1 MTLVYA
7 KKKKFP
13 YSYTLP
19 CIYPLVNLIRFAYAK
34 KKKKKNATTKIR
46 VQKCNGGWSYIMP
59 MMSCDIISMMGG
71 WGVSYSGGVCHGKL
85 PD

>member
-7 KKKKFP
+7 KKKKKFP

-34 KKKKKNATTKIR
+34 KKKKKMQPQNK
-46 VQKCNGGWSYIMP
+46 GPGM
-59 MMSCDIISMMGG
+59 
-71 WGVSYSGGVCHGKL
+71 
-85 PD
+85 

>member
-7 KKKKFP
+7 KKKKKFP

-34 KKKKKNATTKIR
+34 KKKKKKMVAFDCDFTARCIR
-46 VQKCNGGWSYIMP
+46 AKFGFFSTSQTNTNRK
-59 MMSCDIISMMGG
+59 
-71 WGVSYSGGVCHGKL
+71 
-85 PD
+85 

>member
-34 KKKKKNATTKIR
+34 KKKKMVAFDCNFTARCIR
-46 VQKCNGGWSYIMP
+46 AKFGFFSTSQTNTNRK
-59 MMSCDIISMMGG
+59 
-71 WGVSYSGGVCHGKL
+71 
-85 PD
+85 